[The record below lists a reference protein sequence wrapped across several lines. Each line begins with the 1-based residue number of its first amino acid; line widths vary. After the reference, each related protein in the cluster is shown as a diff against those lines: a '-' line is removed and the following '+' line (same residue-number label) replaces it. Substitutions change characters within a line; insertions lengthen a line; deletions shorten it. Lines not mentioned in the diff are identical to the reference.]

1 MLWQRVFTALLLLPV
16 VIGIVFFLPIGLF
29 ASVLGA
35 VLLIGAW
42 EWAALVGKPV
52 RTSRILFTVFVAI
65 LMIVVQQVSPPYVF
79 WPSLNWPAYDDV
91 AWFHFNNV
99 PLFVLS
105 ASVVFWLISPVLLW
119 FYPTHAAWW
128 RSSILLRWG
137 YGVLQLIG
145 VWVALISLRRVGGNI
160 EPYTGAFLI
169 MFVLLLVWAADVG
182 GYVFGRWLGK
192 KKMAPNISPGKTW
205 IGFFGGVGLAM
216 VVGYISKPLFDIQV
230 QSNIGFIALLLL
242 TVVIS
247 VVGDLMESVAKRE
260 SGLKDSGRLLP
271 GHGGLLDRIDSL
283 IAAAPIFALGTLLL
297 EIR

>member
-1 MLWQRVFTALLLLPV
+1 MLWQRVFTALFLLPV
-16 VIGIVFFLPIGLF
+16 VVGIVFFLPIGLF

-42 EWAALVGKPV
+42 EWAALVGKPE
-52 RTSRILFTVFVAI
+52 RANRIMFAVLVAI
-65 LMIVVQQVSPPYVF
+65 TMIVIQRFSPPYVF
-79 WPSLNWPAYDDV
+79 WPSLNWPAYDEV
-91 AWFHFNNV
+91 TWFHANNM
-99 PLFVLS
+99 PLYVLS
-105 ASVVFWLISPVLLW
+105 TSALFWLISPILLW
-119 FYPTHAAWW
+119 FYPSHAAWW
-128 RSSILLRWG
+128 RSSLTLRFT
-137 YGVLQLIG
+137 YGLLQLTGI
-145 VWVALISLRRVGGNI
+145 WVALISLRRVGGNL

-169 MFVLLLVWAADVG
+169 MFVLLLVWATDVG

-205 IGFFGGVGLAM
+205 VGFCGGVGLAM
-216 VVGYISKPLFDIQV
+216 VVGYISKPIFDIQV
-230 QSNIGFIALLLL
+230 QSNIGFIVLLLL

-271 GHGGLLDRIDSL
+271 GHGGILDRIDSL
-283 IAAAPIFALGTLLL
+283 IAAAPVFALGALLL

>member
-52 RTSRILFTVFVAI
+52 RTSRILFTVLVAI
-65 LMIVVQQVSPPYVF
+65 LMVVVQQVSPPYVF

-91 AWFHFNNV
+91 AWFHLNNV

-119 FYPTHAAWW
+119 FYPTHAVWW
-128 RSSILLRWG
+128 RSSITLRWG
-137 YGVLQLIG
+137 YGLLQLIG

-192 KKMAPNISPGKTW
+192 RKMAPNISPGKTW
-205 IGFFGGVGLAM
+205 VGFFGGVGLAM